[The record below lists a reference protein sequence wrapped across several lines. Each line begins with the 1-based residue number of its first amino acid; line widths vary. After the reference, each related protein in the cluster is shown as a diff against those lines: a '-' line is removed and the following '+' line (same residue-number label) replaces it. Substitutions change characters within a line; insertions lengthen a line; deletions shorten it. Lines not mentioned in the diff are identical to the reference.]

1 MPLTAGTRFGPYEIL
16 SLLGVGGMGEVYR
29 ARDTRLGRDV
39 AVKILPE
46 AVAQDAEATARFHEE
61 ARLIATLNH
70 ANIVAI
76 HDVGTQGDISF
87 VVFELVEGDSLRR
100 RLEGG
105 ALSPAIALDY
115 ARQIADGVAAAHYRG
130 IIHRDLKPENLV
142 VTSDGRVKIL
152 DFGVAKA
159 QPARSNADATLAAM
173 TRPGVVLGTIGYMA
187 PEQLRAQPFD
197 HRIDLFAFGAILHE
211 MLTGRRA
218 FHGESEVEIVAAIL
232 AREVTNPAVADP
244 NVPTALG
251 AIVCRCL
258 QKNPADRFQSAL
270 DLLQALTDVSLA
282 GLDRSG
288 GAGAGHADQPAGA
301 IVAVLPFADM
311 SAQKDQDYLCDGIA
325 EEIMSALGHAQGLRV
340 VARSSA
346 FQFKGGAHDVRDIGR
361 RLGATAVLEG
371 SVRKSANRIRVG
383 VQLATTDRGVQIW
396 SERYDR
402 ELEDVLAVQDE
413 IAMSVAEALEAQLAP
428 PPASRALGRGSDL
441 EAYTHYLKARYYW
454 NRRTE
459 ADLEESLAHF
469 RLALERD
476 PSYARAHA
484 GLADALVTLAVYG
497 AKAPAEVVPH
507 ARSAAGRA
515 LELDPTL
522 ASAHACL
529 GCIESLHDWSWAAAA
544 RRLRRAIAL
553 GPNEGTAHQAL
564 ATNYLLPLCMFD
576 DALAELRLAMALDP
590 LSLAVSSTL
599 GVVLFYA
606 SRYDEA
612 ERALQD
618 TLALDDR
625 FSFAHLFL
633 GHVRAAQHRYHEA
646 VDSIETALRLGG
658 RAPDSLGA
666 LGYALAM
673 SGAAEAARGV
683 LAELTSLAERR
694 YASPTAFAQIHIGL
708 GERTSALDALT
719 RAGDLRALDLAW
731 LVLRPPFAALRGE
744 PRFDGL
750 TSTMGLPRAGR
761 SEAETRAASPPAR
774 SSSE

>member
-16 SLLGVGGMGEVYR
+16 SLLGVGGMGQVYR

-46 AVAQDAEATARFHEE
+46 AAAQDEEATARFREE
-61 ARLIATLNH
+61 ARLLATLNH
-70 ANIVAI
+70 ANIVGI
-76 HDVGTQGDISF
+76 HDVGAQDGIAF
-87 VVFELVEGDSLRR
+87 VVFELVEGDTLRR

-105 ALSPAIALDY
+105 ALSPATSLDY
-115 ARQIADGVAAAHYRG
+115 ARQIVDGIAAAHDRG
-130 IIHRDLKPENLV
+130 IVHRDLKPENLV
-142 VTSDGRVKIL
+142 VTPGGRVKIL

-159 QPARSNADATLAAM
+159 RPARADADATIPAM

-187 PEQLRAQPFD
+187 PEQLRGEPFD

-211 MLTGRRA
+211 MLTGSRA
-218 FHGESEVEIVAAIL
+218 FRGESDVEIVAAIL
-232 AREVTNPAVADP
+232 EHDVENPAIADP
-244 NVPTALG
+244 HVPAALG
-251 AIVCRCL
+251 AIVCHCL
-258 QKNPADRFQSAL
+258 EKNPADRMQSAR
-270 DLLQALTDVSLA
+270 DLLQALTDLRLA
-282 GLDRSG
+282 GLEPSGGSGVGAPPDRSP
-288 GAGAGHADQPAGA
+288 GAT
-301 IVAVLPFADM
+301 VAVLPFMDM

-325 EEIMSALGHAQGLRV
+325 EEIMSALGHAHGMRV
-340 VARSSA
+340 VARSSS
-346 FQFKGGAHDVRDIGR
+346 FQFKGGAHDVRDVGR

-371 SVRKSANRIRVG
+371 SVRKSAKRIRVG

-402 ELEDVLAVQDE
+402 DLEDVLAMQDD
-413 IAMSVAEALEAQLAP
+413 IALKVAEALEARLAAP
-428 PPASRALGRGSDL
+428 SASRTQARASDL

-459 ADLEESLAHF
+459 AGLEESLAHF

-497 AKAPAEVVPH
+497 TKASADVVPH
-507 ARSAAGRA
+507 ARSAARRA
-515 LELDPTL
+515 LELDASL

-529 GCIESLHDWSWAAAA
+529 GCIEGLHDWSWAAAA
-544 RRLRRAIAL
+544 RSLRRAIAL

-564 ATNYLLPLCMFD
+564 ATNYLLPLRMFD
-576 DALAELRLAMALDP
+576 EALAELRLAMALDP

-612 ERALQD
+612 ERALQE
-618 TLALDDR
+618 TLGLDDR

-646 VDSIETALRLGG
+646 VESIEAALRLGG
-658 RAPDSLGA
+658 RAPESLGA

-683 LAELTSLAERR
+683 LAELASLAERR
-694 YASPTAFAQIHIGL
+694 YASPTASAQIHIGL
-708 GERTSALDALT
+708 GDHASALDALT
-719 RAGDLRALDLAW
+719 RAADLRSLDLAW

-744 PRFDGL
+744 PRFDSL
-750 TSTMGLPRAGR
+750 TSAMGLSKAGG
-761 SEAETRAASPPAR
+761 SEAETRASAPLPPVG
-774 SSSE
+774 